1 MLTEIEKKL
10 RDENDKF
17 AEQLKAY
24 EHMRSRKQK
33 LIDRFEAGELREKL
47 EYDVKLLDMYISALN
62 DMMSKMNDIEHL
74 IGSDE

>member
-10 RDENDKF
+10 RAENDKF

-33 LIDRFEAGELREKL
+33 MIDRFEAGELREKL

-62 DMMSKMNDIEHL
+62 DMISKMNDIEHL